1 MLSWLVEILRRD
13 LRKVD
18 KHSQLGNQEGF
29 LEEDELG
36 VSPGPQQT
44 WMSVKWGGGQ
54 EWARWRGHRCQLYPQ
69 VVYFSATYPYI
80 MLIILFFRGVTL
92 PGAKEG
98 ILFYITPNFRKLSDS
113 EVSGLPRFLAPSG

>member
-1 MLSWLVEILRRD
+1 MTAAPAV
-13 LRKVD
+13 
-18 KHSQLGNQEGF
+18 
-29 LEEDELG
+29 
-36 VSPGPQQT
+36 
-44 WMSVKWGGGQ
+44 
-54 EWARWRGHRCQLYPQ
+54 PQ

-113 EVSGLPRFLAPSG
+113 EVSGPRGPGLEGARWEAHT

>member
-1 MLSWLVEILRRD
+1 MDVG
-13 LRKVD
+13 KV
-18 KHSQLGNQEGF
+18 GRGRIW
-29 LEEDELG
+29 
-36 VSPGPQQT
+36 VC
-44 WMSVKWGGGQ
+44 
-54 EWARWRGHRCQLYPQ
+54 WRGVTLCPLSSQ

-113 EVSGLPRFLAPSG
+113 EVSDSPGLTSWPSWRAHTELRTHLSPESPYQL